1 MQFDQPMLVPITIA
15 RGLTQ
20 AGVPITSDDEWVV
33 TFHRSG
39 DRIQM
44 IRKNIH
50 YKAPAGTPL
59 EKALRQNYTDS
70 IILSMPIIAQNP
82 MGGMSASLMSTSR
95 TSS

>member
-1 MQFDQPMLVPITIA
+1 MI
-15 RGLTQ
+15 
-20 AGVPITSDDEWVV
+20 

-59 EKALRQNYTDS
+59 EKALKQNYTDS
-70 IILSMPIIAQNP
+70 IILAVPIISQNP
-82 MGGMSASLMSTSR
+82 DGRHERAGFDFSR
-95 TSS
+95 TSC